1 MAEVFFKSIFNSSLF
16 LDFQEETMKKIRD
29 IMTRGAECIGE
40 DETVLEAAKQMAQLD
55 VGALPICSEGNQLTG
70 MLTDRDILVKV
81 LAKGKDPSSTTAVEL
96 EQGEAVTVDADDS
109 VDQALQAMTKHK
121 VRRLPVVEGGR
132 LVGMVSQ
139 GDVAV
144 NIENP
149 KVGDLVEAISAA
161 P

>member
-1 MAEVFFKSIFNSSLF
+1 
-16 LDFQEETMKKIRD
+16 MKKIRD